1 MSISKLSD
9 IVADIR
15 TDAMYLGHDMA
26 YQEAVIQERFLDM
39 FFGFVRELGMQDQR
53 GAYVNGNMETAAKG
67 NLIDYLLHSY
77 SIL

>member
-15 TDAMYLGHDMA
+15 TDPVSLGHDMA
-26 YQEAVIQERFLDM
+26 YQEAVVQERFMDM
-39 FFGFVRELGMQDQR
+39 FFGFVMELAAQDQR